1 MNTLNWI
8 FTGLIALL
16 LIPYIIKVWK
26 PIKKFLTTNKTQN
39 KLREEINQLRI
50 DIIEIMAL
58 HDKLKHPPQSTA
70 KEEIQKDY
78 TAVNDRSCKVCKKSF
93 DETRRLEGYYIVPK
107 LYCSVKCYKKSCKV
121 RMKAWYQSNKK
132 EEIKKSVARRKIRL
146 AKKKETKEINNNLD
160 KKLFKKIKGARVSS
174 NRVYPNPPTIV
185 INTLDDLKKMNN
197 FLYKKQIDILKNEL

>member
-1 MNTLNWI
+1 
-8 FTGLIALL
+8 
-16 LIPYIIKVWK
+16 
-26 PIKKFLTTNKTQN
+26 
-39 KLREEINQLRI
+39 
-50 DIIEIMAL
+50 
-58 HDKLKHPPQSTA
+58 
-70 KEEIQKDY
+70 
-78 TAVNDRSCKVCKKSF
+78 
-93 DETRRLEGYYIVPK
+93 
-107 LYCSVKCYKKSCKV
+107 
-121 RMKAWYQSNKK
+121 MKAWYQSNKK